1 MELPKPYT
9 PEEDKTV
16 RECAF
21 KGISARECAISL
33 GRTKSSILSRA
44 NRLGIS
50 FKREVFYKIER
61 PTNENKDKSKKKD
74 FHLHITP
81 VEKRPFRFFSNI
93 PKPTNMPRYE
103 QPEAARTPFGKPRSL
118 INLEEHHCRWPC
130 FESPKS
136 GRQMFC
142 CADRMAGKPY
152 CVEHQALVYV
162 KKYFAEAVV

>member
-1 MELPKPYT
+1 MELPKLFT
-9 PEEDKTV
+9 PEEDTTL

-21 KGISARECAISL
+21 KGISARECAITL

-44 NRLGIS
+44 KRLGIS
-50 FKREVFYKIER
+50 FKREVFYKFEK
-61 PTNENKDKSKKKD
+61 PKNENANP
-74 FHLHITP
+74 L
-81 VEKRPFRFFSNI
+81 EKRPFRFFSNI
-93 PKPTNMPRYE
+93 PKPAVMPRYE

-118 INLEEHHCRWPC
+118 LNLEEHHCKWPC

-162 KKYFAEAVV
+162 KKYFAEAVI